1 MTLATFFKFYKHYK
15 DTFDIEMRLK
25 NANMTYSEA
34 SRKAQEAEEWL

>member
-25 NANMTYSEA
+25 NANVTFAEA
-34 SRKAQEAEEWL
+34 LKKAQKAEEWF